1 MVAVPPSGPIQAH
14 VFRLQPGD
22 ALMDSLK
29 DRVDLIFAR
38 IPQERCSSAFIMTA
52 VGSLSD
58 ATLRLA
64 NASRIDG
71 DIVGSLS
78 DATLRLVNASRT
90 DSDTTSS
97 SESNDIRSWK
107 NKRFEITS
115 LVGTFSRA
123 GGCHLHMALS
133 DDQGVC
139 VGGHLINGTVFT
151 TVEVV
156 IGTIEG
162 VTFEREQDD
171 QTGYRELAPKQ
182 IEKHESVASKFFK
195 RTSLKSML
203 VGVCLGAMLHHR
215 IYTSRS

>member
-1 MVAVPPSGPIQAH
+1 
-14 VFRLQPGD
+14 
-22 ALMDSLK
+22 MDSLK

-64 NASRIDG
+64 NASRTDDG

-78 DATLRLVNASRT
+78 DATLRLANAART
-90 DSDTTSS
+90 DDGDTTNS

-133 DDQGVC
+133 DHKGVC

-162 VTFEREQDD
+162 VLFEREQDD

-182 IEKHESVASKFFK
+182 IEKHESAASKFFK

-203 VGVCLGAMLHHR
+203 VGVCLGAILHHR
-215 IYTSRS
+215 IYATRS

>member
-14 VFRLQPGD
+14 VFRLKPGD

-71 DIVGSLS
+71 D
-78 DATLRLVNASRT
+78 TT
-90 DSDTTSS
+90 DSSG
-97 SESNDIRSWK
+97 SNDIRSWK

-123 GGCHLHMALS
+123 GGCHLHMSLS
-133 DDQGVC
+133 DAKGV
-139 VGGHLINGTVFT
+139 
-151 TVEVV
+151 
-156 IGTIEG
+156 
-162 VTFEREQDD
+162 
-171 QTGYRELAPKQ
+171 
-182 IEKHESVASKFFK
+182 
-195 RTSLKSML
+195 
-203 VGVCLGAMLHHR
+203 
-215 IYTSRS
+215 